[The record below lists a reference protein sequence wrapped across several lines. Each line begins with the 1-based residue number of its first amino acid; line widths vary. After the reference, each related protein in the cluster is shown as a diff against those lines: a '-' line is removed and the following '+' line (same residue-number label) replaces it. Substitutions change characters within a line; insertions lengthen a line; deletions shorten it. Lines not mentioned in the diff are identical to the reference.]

1 MLELVAY
8 TCYGKSNLECLP
20 DGYLSAVDGTLHNEL
35 GLEVSSSN
43 RDLGKRSAFPS
54 SSIVIQAP
62 PEEGPNENSGHVK
75 WQRLTVSKP
84 QGSLVTVNLLV
95 CRRPVCSLIGEA
107 DFSSVV
113 KILNLFFMNDW
124 DLECQHFG
132 CVTLIPATAP
142 PPDCLW
148 TPVMQLP
155 GLTNQS
161 PL

>member
-35 GLEVSSSN
+35 GLEVSSSS

-75 WQRLTVSKP
+75 
-84 QGSLVTVNLLV
+84 
-95 CRRPVCSLIGEA
+95 
-107 DFSSVV
+107 
-113 KILNLFFMNDW
+113 
-124 DLECQHFG
+124 
-132 CVTLIPATAP
+132 
-142 PPDCLW
+142 
-148 TPVMQLP
+148 
-155 GLTNQS
+155 
-161 PL
+161 